1 MVTPVVTYR
10 EASHSLLGQA
20 HAELDAGDLRQASE
34 KAWGAAAQIVK
45 AAAQLRGWEHDHSHR
60 GLFLTINQLTDE
72 VGDPEIHD
80 LFIFANGL
88 HMNFYENTFGADRG
102 RPLIIWFIRR
112 SSSPKLDVI
121 LDSPPSNSL

>member
-10 EASHSLLGQA
+10 EASHRLLGQA

-34 KAWGAAAQIVK
+34 KAWGAAAQMVK
-45 AAAQLRGWEHDHSHR
+45 AAAQHRGWEHSSHR

-88 HMNFYENTFGADRG
+88 HTNFYEDTFGADKVARY
-102 RPLIIWFIRR
+102 
-112 SSSPKLDVI
+112 LDSTEEFVAKVEAI

>member
-10 EASHSLLGQA
+10 EASRRLLGQA

-45 AAAQLRGWEHDHSHR
+45 AAAQFRTWDHDSHR
-60 GLFLTINQLTDE
+60 GLFQAVGRLTEET
-72 VGDPEIHD
+72 VDPKIHD

-88 HMNFYENTFGADRG
+88 HTNFYENTFGVDEVARYVV
-102 RPLIIWFIRR
+102 RTEEFITKIEAIIAT
-112 SSSPKLDVI
+112 
-121 LDSPPSNSL
+121 PPSNSL

>member
-10 EASHSLLGQA
+10 EASHRLLGQA

-45 AAAQLRGWEHDHSHR
+45 AAAQLRGWEHDSHR

-80 LFIFANGL
+80 LFAYPNYL
-88 HMNFYENTFGADRG
+88 HTNFYENTFGPDEVTRYVVRTEEFVA
-102 RPLIIWFIRR
+102 
-112 SSSPKLDVI
+112 KVEAI
-121 LDSPPSNSL
+121 LNSPPSNSL